1 MNKLRMG
8 AQQNVKFALFL
19 VCAKKQILFVKI
31 AKNGIEVL
39 ENTSIEEINRA

>member
-1 MNKLRMG
+1 MNKLRMD

-31 AKNGIEVL
+31 TKNKVEVL
-39 ENTSIEEINRA
+39 ENTSIDENQIA